1 MYYWQNI
8 NFVFCRKLSFYKIAG
23 TSRGTIGSD
32 GTSRGTIGS
41 DGTSR
46 GTIGS
51 DYSNSEDSDN
61 QVIFNLKKKI

>member
-1 MYYWQNI
+1 MYSAENSLII
-8 NFVFCRKLSFYKIAG
+8 NKLSYYKIA
-23 TSRGTIGSD
+23 
-32 GTSRGTIGS
+32 
-41 DGTSR
+41 GTSR

>member
-1 MYYWQNI
+1 MYSAENSLII
-8 NFVFCRKLSFYKIAG
+8 NKLSYYKIA
-23 TSRGTIGSD
+23 

>member
-1 MYYWQNI
+1 MYSAENSLII
-8 NFVFCRKLSFYKIAG
+8 NKLSYYKIAG

-41 DGTSR
+41 DETSR